1 MKIEIKS
8 TKEFIEVVD
17 IQFPKF
23 RKSLIFY
30 YKIFSEDKCIML
42 EIGATP
48 SISLFGQGNN
58 ANYMSSGTSVET
70 NNGMVVTAIVSET
83 QITNVQNKINKINKN
98 AEL

>member
-30 YKIFSEDKCIML
+30 YKIFSEDKCVMV
-42 EIGATP
+42 EVGATP
-48 SISLFGQGNN
+48 SISLCPISR
-58 ANYMSSGTSVET
+58 AYYADYIHDCSESDYMAVYHDTLKTILDE
-70 NNGMVVTAIVSET
+70 
-83 QITNVQNKINKINKN
+83 KH
-98 AEL
+98 EL

>member
-30 YKIFSEDKCIML
+30 YKIFSEDKCVMV
-42 EIGATP
+42 EIGSTP
-48 SISLFGQGNN
+48 SISLCPISR
-58 ANYMSSGTSVET
+58 AYYADYIHDCSEADYMAVYNDTL
-70 NNGMVVTAIVSET
+70 
-83 QITNVQNKINKINKN
+83 KIILDAKH
-98 AEL
+98 EL